1 MINFFRRIRKQLA
14 DDNKPLKYMRYAIGE
29 ILLVVVGILIA
40 LSINN
45 WNENRK
51 THLQDI
57 EFLKNLKV
65 ELSVD
70 ISALKERK
78 SHYQRINDNIKNT
91 INLFDGGVRSLTH
104 DEHQE
109 IVSALSQFEILTPIS
124 KNSSRNDLVIAQ
136 GTIDRIDKEL
146 NRRFLTYLQETQSI
160 NAAITKLGE
169 TLQQL
174 QRLQIQPNVD
184 FNEINP
190 KANKV
195 DFDFKEIYNKR
206 GIRNALQR
214 SFRYRKAYIGGMSGK
229 IEDAENLI
237 ALIDNILAGADDK

>member
-1 MINFFRRIRKQLA
+1 MIKFFRKIRKRLLTE
-14 DDNKPLKYMRYAIGE
+14 NKFSKYLLYAIGE
-29 ILLVVVGILIA
+29 IVLVVIGILIA

-45 WNENRK
+45 RNELRK
-51 THLQDI
+51 THIQDI
-57 EFLKNLKV
+57 EFLNNLKV
-65 ELSVD
+65 ELSID
-70 ISALKERK
+70 ISAFNDRK
-78 SHYQRINDNIKNT
+78 SSYQSINDNIKNT
-91 INLFDGGVRSLTH
+91 IKLFDGSVQSLTH

-109 IVSALSQFEILTPIS
+109 IVSALSQFEILTPIN
-124 KNSSRNDLVIAQ
+124 KNSSRNDLAIAQ

-146 NRRFLTYLQETQSI
+146 NRRFLTYLQETESM

-184 FNEINP
+184 FDEINP
-190 KANKV
+190 TANKV

-206 GIRNALQR
+206 GVRNALQR
-214 SFRYRKAYIGGMSGK
+214 SFRYRKAYIGEMSEK

-237 ALIDNILAGADDK
+237 ALIDNILAGADYK

>member
-1 MINFFRRIRKQLA
+1 MEK
-14 DDNKPLKYMRYAIGE
+14 NKTGKYLKYAIGE

-40 LSINN
+40 LQINN
-45 WNENRK
+45 WNELRK
-51 THLQDI
+51 THLQDL
-57 EFLKNLKV
+57 EFLNNLKV

-70 ISALKERK
+70 ISALRERK

-91 INLFDGGVRSLTH
+91 IKLFDSGVRSLTH

-109 IVSALSQFEILTPIS
+109 IVSALTQFQILTPIT
-124 KNSSRNDLVIAQ
+124 KNINRNDLVIAQ

-174 QRLQIQPNVD
+174 QILHIHPNVVY
-184 FNEINP
+184 NEINP
-190 KANKV
+190 TADRV
-195 DFDFKEIYNKR
+195 DFDFKEIFDNR
-206 GIRNALQR
+206 GIKNTLQK
-214 SFRYRKAYIGGMSGK
+214 SFNYRRAYIGEMSGK

-237 ALIDNILAGADDK
+237 ALIDNKLEGENKK

>member
-1 MINFFRRIRKQLA
+1 MEK
-14 DDNKPLKYMRYAIGE
+14 NKTGKYLKYAIGE

-40 LSINN
+40 LQINN
-45 WNENRK
+45 WNELRK
-51 THLQDI
+51 THLQDL
-57 EFLKNLKV
+57 EFLNNLKV

-70 ISALKERK
+70 ISALRERK

-91 INLFDGGVRSLTH
+91 IKLFDSGVRSLTH

-109 IVSALSQFEILTPIS
+109 IVSALTQFQILTPIN
-124 KNSSRNDLVIAQ
+124 KNINRNDLVIAQ

-174 QRLQIQPNVD
+174 QILHIHPNVD
-184 FNEINP
+184 YNEINP
-190 KANKV
+190 KADRV
-195 DFDFKEIYNKR
+195 DFDFKEIFDDR
-206 GIRNALQR
+206 GVRNALQK
-214 SFRYRKAYIGGMSGK
+214 SFNYRRAYIGEMSGK

-237 ALIDNILAGADDK
+237 ALIDNKLEGENKK